1 MSEETTV
8 VEQTQVATPSG
19 VEIITPGPGMFSDDA
34 WGAQPVAAIP
44 PKPEDG
50 GAVATKPEEK
60 PSPAAEK
67 PAEEVLTEYEHLE
80 KQTGYK
86 SWDEIKAAKT
96 ELEQLRTK
104 PQTLAER
111 KFANEE
117 SKKLAEAWEAGET
130 DKVFDYLNKQRQ
142 LKSAADLPAAEAIR
156 MHLKQT
162 NPHFK
167 EEDIQDVFE
176 ERYSIPRKPVQTS
189 GEEPED
195 FDERMQEYNTRVAKV
210 NRAIERDAVA
220 AKQDLAKLITELVP
234 PEIPQKEQ
242 ASQGPSQKELE
253 DRQAFLDSYV
263 KSVPKELESFEGF
276 STTFKD
282 ETAEIPISFVV
293 TPEEKKAFQAEL
305 EGFAKTGLDANAIFS
320 KEWVNPDGSINVKR
334 MAEDR
339 YLLKNR
345 DKIFQKIANESGTK
359 RLAHQLKLNSNIN
372 VTGKPPVVPNAKT
385 EKDAQAENIDYLW
398 KNA

>member
-1 MSEETTV
+1 MSEETV
-8 VEQTQVATPSG
+8 VEQTQVVTPAG

-34 WGAQPVAAIP
+34 WGAQPLAATP

-50 GAVATKPEEK
+50 GSAAPKTEEK
-60 PSPAAEK
+60 PAATAA
-67 PAEEVLTEYEHLE
+67 PTEEIVDEYEHLE

-86 SWDEIKAAKT
+86 TWEEIKAART
-96 ELEQLRTK
+96 ELEQLRAK
-104 PQTLAER
+104 PQTPAER

-130 DKVFDYLNKQRQ
+130 DKVFDYLNTQRQ

-156 MHLKQT
+156 LHLKQT

-176 ERYSIPRKPVQTS
+176 ERYSVPRKPVQS
-189 GEEPED
+189 AGEEQEE
-195 FDERMQEYNTRVAKV
+195 FDERMQEYTTRVAKV

-220 AKQDLAKLITELVP
+220 AKQDLAKRITELVP
-234 PEIPQKEQ
+234 PEIPKREQ
-242 ASQGPSQKELE
+242 ASNGPSQKELD
-253 DRQAFLDSYV
+253 DRAAFLDSYV
-263 KSVPKELESFEGF
+263 KSVPKEIEAFDGF

-282 ETAEIPISFVV
+282 ETAEIQITFAV
-293 TPEEKKAFQAEL
+293 TPEEKKAFQTEL
-305 EGFAKTGLDANAIFS
+305 EEFAKTGLDANVIFADR
-320 KEWVNPDGSINVKR
+320 WVNKDGTINVKQ

-372 VTGKPPVVPNAKT
+372 VTGGKTPPTEVKKDDNAAML
-385 EKDAQAENIDYLW
+385 DHFW
-398 KNA
+398 KS

>member
-1 MSEETTV
+1 MAEEQAV

-34 WGAQPVAAIP
+34 WGAQPLAATS
-44 PKPEDG
+44 PKAEDG
-50 GAVATKPEEK
+50 GSAAAKPEEK
-60 PSPAAEK
+60 PAAAASTDEI
-67 PAEEVLTEYEHLE
+67 VDEYEHLE

-86 SWDEIKAAKT
+86 TWEEIKAART

-104 PQTLAER
+104 AQTPAER

-130 DKVFDYLNKQRQ
+130 DKVYDYLHTQRQ
-142 LKSAADLPAAEAIR
+142 LKSAADLSASEAIR
-156 MHLKQT
+156 LHLKQT
-162 NPHFK
+162 NLHFK
-167 EEDIQDVFE
+167 EEDIQDIFE
-176 ERYSIPRKPVQTS
+176 ERYSIPSKPVMSS
-189 GEEPED
+189 GEEQED

-220 AKQDLAKLITELVP
+220 AKQDLAKRITELVP
-234 PEIPQKEQ
+234 PEIPKREQ

-253 DRQAFLDSYV
+253 DRQAFLNSYV
-263 KSVPKELESFEGF
+263 KSIPKEIESFEGF

-305 EGFAKTGLDANAIFS
+305 ESYAKTGLDANAIFS
-320 KEWVNPDGSINVKR
+320 DDWVNKDGTINVRR

-359 RLAHQLKLNSNIN
+359 RLAHQLKLNSNIH
-372 VTGKPPVVPNAKT
+372 VDGKKPPPAAPT
-385 EKDAQAENIDYLW
+385 EKDTNDKMLEHFW
-398 KNA
+398 KS